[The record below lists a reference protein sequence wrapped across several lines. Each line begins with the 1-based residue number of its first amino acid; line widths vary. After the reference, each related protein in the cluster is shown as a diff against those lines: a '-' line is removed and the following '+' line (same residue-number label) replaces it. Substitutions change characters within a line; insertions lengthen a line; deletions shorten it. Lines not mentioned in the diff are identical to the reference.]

1 MIILISRKV
10 FQNSFRNTFI
20 PQWICLQGNND
31 FSRNHI
37 NNLKLPSEEAFAQTK
52 FFSYNLAKRLT
63 VARQII
69 VTCAHVSLAQKAFT
83 QPWVSHEPKPSRTM
97 LVFNL
102 FYLEN

>member
-37 NNLKLPSEEAFAQTK
+37 INLKLPFEEAFAQTK
-52 FFSYNLAKRLT
+52 FFFIEPRK
-63 VARQII
+63 
-69 VTCAHVSLAQKAFT
+69 KAYGGSSNNRDMCLRFFGSKGIHT
-83 QPWVSHEPKPSRTM
+83 A
-97 LVFNL
+97 LGFA
-102 FYLEN
+102 